1 MRVRELE
8 LSVSPPADLAGF
20 HESDAGFET
29 RLVRSA
35 MIFFLSKPGR
45 AQRKVAVPVPGVA
58 HHEDFASP
66 QKLNRTEEHL

>member
-1 MRVRELE
+1 MSQANAQCFVRVRELE

-35 MIFFLSKPGR
+35 MIFFPLQTWDSS
-45 AQRKVAVPVPGVA
+45 A
-58 HHEDFASP
+58 
-66 QKLNRTEEHL
+66 